1 MLLIVLLLSEKR
13 INDLPEFK
21 SGFFLKLLKTDN
33 IKKALKVLKYPLKKE
48 NKFSVLLI
56 FFYT

>member
-13 INDLPEFK
+13 INDLTEFK